1 MKAIKLFLFL
11 LISVFSNAQNTYIDL
26 TTTLALKLYSD
37 NLEKQQQKTIDEQTN
52 LQKAQTWVGTQ
63 MVVANNIQNKI
74 LKGLSEVSGTLQ
86 NGIQVKEIYKQLGKC
101 QQYSQD
107 ISQLVITHPQYSIF
121 GVKASQKT
129 YEQVLKIGTDVSD
142 ILASDDLN
150 LATAGDRYRLLFGI
164 SENVKKLKLWLLAI
178 KLNLERAD
186 RLGFWNAINPFQG
199 YINTDKSIV
208 ENIMKK
214 YKHNF

>member
-1 MKAIKLFLFL
+1 MKAFKLFIFL
-11 LISVFSNAQNTYIDL
+11 LVGSFFSAQNTYIDL

-37 NLEKQQQKTIDEQTN
+37 NLEKQQQKTIDEQNN
-52 LQKAQTWVGTQ
+52 LQKAQTWVGSQ

-86 NGIQVKEIYKQLGKC
+86 NGIQVKQIYQQIAKC
-101 QQYSQD
+101 QQYSKE
-107 ISQLVITHPQYSIF
+107 ISHLVSKHPQYSIF
-121 GVKASQKT
+121 GIKASQKS
-129 YEQVLKIGTDVSD
+129 YEQLLKIGTDISD
-142 ILASDDLN
+142 VLTSGDLN
-150 LATAGDRYRLLFGI
+150 LATTGDRYKLLFGI

-178 KLNLERAD
+178 KLNLERAE

>member
-1 MKAIKLFLFL
+1 MKAFKLFIFL
-11 LISVFSNAQNTYIDL
+11 LVGSFFSAQNTYIDL

-37 NLEKQQQKTIDEQTN
+37 NLEKQQQKTIDEQNN
-52 LQKAQTWVGTQ
+52 LQKAQTWVGSQ

-86 NGIQVKEIYKQLGKC
+86 NGIQVKQIYQQIAKC
-101 QQYSQD
+101 QQYSKE
-107 ISQLVITHPQYSIF
+107 ISHLVSKHPQYSIF
-121 GVKASQKT
+121 GIKASQKS
-129 YEQVLKIGTDVSD
+129 YEQLLKIGTDISD
-142 ILASDDLN
+142 VLTSGDLN
-150 LATAGDRYRLLFGI
+150 LATTGDRYKLLFGI

-178 KLNLERAD
+178 KLNLERAE
-186 RLGFWNAINPFQG
+186 RLGFWNAINPFQS

-208 ENIMKK
+208 ENIMRK

>member
-1 MKAIKLFLFL
+1 M
-11 LISVFSNAQNTYIDL
+11 
-26 TTTLALKLYSD
+26 
-37 NLEKQQQKTIDEQTN
+37 
-52 LQKAQTWVGTQ
+52 
-63 MVVANNIQNKI
+63 
-74 LKGLSEVSGTLQ
+74 
-86 NGIQVKEIYKQLGKC
+86 GKC

-107 ISQLVITHPQYSIF
+107 ISQLVVTHPQYSIF

-142 ILASDDLN
+142 ILASGDLN

-164 SENVKKLKLWLLAI
+164 SENIKKLKLWLLAI
-178 KLNLERAD
+178 KLNLERAE